1 MNESN
6 NQWLTKSAQYLQT
19 KEASDGMARFG
30 QQYGQFL
37 MKYPMLKDRTT
48 LIIDTKESVKQGG
61 MSLVQIDNYFQPGA
75 SEYWLKLM
83 IVELMSF
90 LGAIEQV
97 QSFQVKGLATR
108 IRQEYYHLTP
118 AELTHF
124 FYSFSMGDYGK
135 LYAGKTVNPQ
145 DILIGLK
152 EYMNHLYEKRVEVV
166 TEERIAKE
174 KAKMAEEK
182 AKAVSWEE
190 YCKSIGREP
199 TANPLGN
206 LLNKYNEESKRK

>member
-1 MNESN
+1 MIESN
-6 NQWLTKSAQYLQT
+6 KQWLTRSTQYSQT
-19 KEASDGMARFG
+19 KEAADGIAKFG

-37 MKYPMLKDRTT
+37 LKYPMLKDRVSQ
-48 LIIDTKESVKQGG
+48 IIDTKNSVKQGG

-135 LYAGKTVNPQ
+135 LYAGRTVNPQ

-152 EYMNHLYEKRVEVV
+152 GYMNHLYEKRAEVV
-166 TEERIAKE
+166 NEERIAKE
-174 KAKMAEEK
+174 RKRMAEEK
-182 AKAVSWEE
+182 SKAVSWEE
-190 YCKSIGREP
+190 YCKLAGKEV
-199 TANPLGN
+199 TASPLAKLQGE
-206 LLNKYNEESKRK
+206 LNEKSKR

>member
-6 NQWLTKSAQYLQT
+6 NQWLTRSAQYLQT
-19 KEASDGMARFG
+19 KEASDGMAKFG

-37 MKYPMLKDRTT
+37 LKYPMLKDRENQIT
-48 LIIDTKESVKQGG
+48 DMKDSVRQGG

-135 LYAGKTVNPQ
+135 LYAGRTVNPQ
-145 DILIGLK
+145 DVLIGLK
-152 EYMNHLYEKRVEVV
+152 EYMNRLYEKRAEVV
-166 TEERIAKE
+166 TETRIAEERKV
-174 KAKMAEEK
+174 MAEERM
-182 AKAVSWEE
+182 KAVSWEE
-190 YCKSIGREP
+190 YCKRVGKEP
-199 TANPLGN
+199 TSSPLVG
-206 LLNKYNEESKRK
+206 LQDKYKENSKR

>member
-1 MNESN
+1 MIESN
-6 NQWLTKSAQYLQT
+6 KQWLTRSTQYLQT
-19 KEASDGMARFG
+19 KEAADGMAKFG

-37 MKYPMLKDRTT
+37 LEYPMLKDRVSQ
-48 LIIDTKESVKQGG
+48 IIDAKDSVKQGG

-135 LYAGKTVNPQ
+135 LYVGRTVNPQ

-152 EYMNHLYEKRVEVV
+152 GYMSHLYEKRAEVV
-166 TEERIAKE
+166 NEERIAKE
-174 KAKMAEEK
+174 RKRMAEEK
-182 AKAVSWEE
+182 SKAVSWEE
-190 YCKSIGREP
+190 YCKLAGKEV
-199 TANPLGN
+199 TASPLAKLQGE
-206 LLNKYNEESKRK
+206 LNEKSKR